1 VTVHCQGSV
10 VVIVLVQAMKPSG
23 ADAGVAS
30 SEQADEGWQLVTV
43 VVPGSIGAGVGQT
56 IIQWMPVVTDVKE
69 QPMHAVRFTQQFE
82 VCVTDPGSR

>member
-1 VTVHCQGSV
+1 
-10 VVIVLVQAMKPSG
+10 VIVLVQAMKPSG
-23 ADAGVAS
+23 ADARVAS
-30 SEQADEGWQLVTV
+30 SEQADEGLQLVTV